1 MAKKSELR
9 TVVDHSIE
17 EAIMAKIELQN
28 ITTNDPTEETVSIP
42 KPEAT
47 FNLNKFKSKRVSTAG
62 VETMLPPLP
71 HHKASEAKDYMQMS
85 DNDDYW
91 SDELCF
97 ANVPVKGMKSDT
109 MHLITEDLANEYL
122 PNDARVLRF
131 RLALATKPGDSF
143 FLCHVPSQN
152 LENIWNA
159 TNIRG
164 CEVMRKKWAIMTSM
178 KNEGLEGYKTTLARD
193 PDAFPEPRWPTQSLE
208 ELIER
213 AFVGRMITS
222 KDDPGLL
229 RLIGARQSI

>member
-1 MAKKSELR
+1 MVEKQAKLH
-9 TVVDHSIE
+9 VAPD
-17 EAIMAKIELQN
+17 
-28 ITTNDPTEETVSIP
+28 TNPENTNPEMVSIP

-71 HHKASEAKDYMQMS
+71 HHGAAAAKDFMRLC

-97 ANVPVKGMKSDT
+97 VNIPIKGMKDGT

-122 PNDARVLRF
+122 PNDARILRF
-131 RLALATKPGDSF
+131 RLALATKPNDRF
-143 FLCHVPSQN
+143 FLCHIPSQN
-152 LENIWNA
+152 PENIWNE

-164 CEVMRKKWAIMTSM
+164 CEVMRKKWAILTSM
-178 KNEGLEGYKTTLARD
+178 KNEGLEGYKTTIAKD
-193 PDAFPEPRWPTQSLE
+193 QDAFPEPRWPTQSLE
-208 ELIER
+208 ELIEK

-222 KDDPGLL
+222 KDDPALL
-229 RLIGARQSI
+229 RLIGARQST